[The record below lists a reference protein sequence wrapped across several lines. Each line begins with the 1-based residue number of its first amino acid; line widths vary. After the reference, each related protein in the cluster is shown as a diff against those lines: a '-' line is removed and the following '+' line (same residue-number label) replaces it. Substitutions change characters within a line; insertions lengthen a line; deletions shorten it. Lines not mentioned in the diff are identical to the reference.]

1 MEHHETKYDSIT
13 EKFTRVLEIVYS
25 KCITHLLLIIFMNQP
40 MREARVEQQ
49 GEDIF
54 MYRWRGSG
62 DRWCSETISNC
73 HFIEWSSD
81 LEG

>member
-54 MYRWRGSG
+54 MYR
-62 DRWCSETISNC
+62 
-73 HFIEWSSD
+73 
-81 LEG
+81 